1 MMSISANLKKAKKA
15 GSLAVSVF
23 RRRVD
28 IMAKKWYHFGI
39 DNRGLAENSIFFDG
53 ENRPL

>member
-1 MMSISANLKKAKKA
+1 MSISANLKKAKKA